1 MGCRR
6 EPLADSS
13 FNMSE
18 MPSFA
23 VFEGIV
29 ITQMKQSR
37 NLHVFVVDSAD
48 ADRYTPT
55 AAC

>member
-1 MGCRR
+1 MGRRR

-37 NLHVFVVDSAD
+37 NLHVFVVDSAS
-48 ADRYTPT
+48 ADR
-55 AAC
+55 